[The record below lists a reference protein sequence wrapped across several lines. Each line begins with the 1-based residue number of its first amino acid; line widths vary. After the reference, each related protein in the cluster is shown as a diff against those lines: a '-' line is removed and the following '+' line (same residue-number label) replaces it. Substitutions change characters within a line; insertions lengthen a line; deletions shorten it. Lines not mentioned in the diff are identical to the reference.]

1 MVKAAAPAV
10 SRERR
15 EIALVGSG
23 MMPESYSL
31 AAPVSMVGPNRV
43 RDGRESVS
51 LCGRFHFAVFVV
63 LYFCSIGKDNR
74 WTVTRSLR
82 SEEHTSELQ
91 SLRHLVC
98 RLL

>member
-1 MVKAAAPAV
+1 LDDGKGGRA
-10 SRERR
+10 RR
-15 EIALVGSG
+15 QQGTPGNRIGWIWHDAGIIPPG
-23 MMPESYSL
+23 G
-31 AAPVSMVGPNRV
+31 AGFNGRADRV

-82 SEEHTSELQ
+82 Q
-91 SLRHLVC
+91 
-98 RLL
+98 